1 MPGSIPEVKKISID
15 QWLRKY
21 CLLGRIQAKRDFGDQ
36 VWFVPNRVGWA
47 GVSWDPR
54 KNFQLLPSFNLIQ
67 YGPFRGCSR
76 MRWGG
81 KKTPL
86 PKACDRYPTM
96 MKLGTVILY
105 LKKIKKI
112 HESRDT
118 RLEFCC
124 HQHFVTRYQQILLTK
139 KYG

>member
-1 MPGSIPEVKKISID
+1 MINDWENIACWEESKQSETLATKFGLFQIELVGLGWVGTPEKIFNYFPHLTLSSMGLFEAAQGWGEGVKK
-15 QWLRKY
+15 
-21 CLLGRIQAKRDFGDQ
+21 
-36 VWFVPNRVGWA
+36 N
-47 GVSWDPR
+47 
-54 KNFQLLPSFNLIQ
+54 
-67 YGPFRGCSR
+67 
-76 MRWGG
+76 
-81 KKTPL
+81 PL
-86 PKACDRYPTM
+86 PKACDSYPTM